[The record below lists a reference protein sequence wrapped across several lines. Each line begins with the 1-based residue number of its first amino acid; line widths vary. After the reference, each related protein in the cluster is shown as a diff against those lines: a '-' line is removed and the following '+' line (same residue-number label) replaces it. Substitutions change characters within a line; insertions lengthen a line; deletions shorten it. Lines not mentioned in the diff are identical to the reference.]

1 MKCANVLQATFDPE
15 VFFNVILPP
24 IIFNA
29 GFSMKKV
36 SEPHM
41 FVTTEQLVVCMVDL
55 GLQSYFSH
63 IRHAVVKHV

>member
-1 MKCANVLQATFDPE
+1 MCANVLQATFDPE

-36 SEPHM
+36 
-41 FVTTEQLVVCMVDL
+41 FEQDDFYKAFHC
-55 GLQSYFSH
+55 
-63 IRHAVVKHV
+63 

>member
-1 MKCANVLQATFDPE
+1 MLLLVTCIDVKFINVLQATFDPE

-36 SEPHM
+36 
-41 FVTTEQLVVCMVDL
+41 FQLHDCYIGKSCSSV
-55 GLQSYFSH
+55 S
-63 IRHAVVKHV
+63 

>member
-36 SEPHM
+36 VFEPHD
-41 FVTTEQLVVCMVDL
+41 FRSIFTCISF
-55 GLQSYFSH
+55 QSVSAGRF
-63 IRHAVVKHV
+63 

>member
-1 MKCANVLQATFDPE
+1 MKYAIVFQATFDPE

-36 SEPHM
+36 
-41 FVTTEQLVVCMVDL
+41 C
-55 GLQSYFSH
+55 
-63 IRHAVVKHV
+63 

>member
-1 MKCANVLQATFDPE
+1 MLQATFDPE

-36 SEPHM
+36 FEPNNM
-41 FVTTEQLVVCMVDL
+41 VVTTDFKV
-55 GLQSYFSH
+55 
-63 IRHAVVKHV
+63 

>member
-1 MKCANVLQATFDPE
+1 MVHKFSVIIFLLYTVVVDVLQATFDPE

-36 SEPHM
+36 S
-41 FVTTEQLVVCMVDL
+41 VLLTA
-55 GLQSYFSH
+55 H
-63 IRHAVVKHV
+63 IC